1 MRFSTFLWMCLAITP
16 QFHHVSAFSP
26 LAPIWTADKRS
37 SSFSELYAFGKLRAE
52 NDRMSLTNPK
62 NDGRSEL
69 DRLKYK
75 LNGMKEKVLGSEMR
89 ATAAERKVQL
99 LKEQLEEAQKEE
111 GQQKDQSSP
120 EMIEQMKQESQS
132 LLEQVQQLTAQ
143 LNTAQDE
150 SKQKLHVIE
159 SAANEEK
166 KQLKTQME
174 RIETEWKQA
183 QFDLEKEK
191 ERSVDDMAKMKSKL
205 THEHEIT
212 LKQAEQEMRRVQMT
226 VKEKIQF
233 SEQVTQ
239 YEKDKLAKEV
249 EKLNAKL
256 DAGQSR
262 AQFLSANL
270 ISTKA
275 SLIHAQIIMNQQL
288 IEGLNSN
295 IIRDHEINV
304 MSHERERL
312 LVERNQVI
320 QEYMKERSSLRKLF
334 SQALRLTK
342 SRVGRVVRVFR
353 RDKNQKSTYMAQVTK
368 KQENESKQSLFD
380 ETEEITT
387 KSSTLV
393 AARRRNV

>member
-1 MRFSTFLWMCLAITP
+1 
-16 QFHHVSAFSP
+16 
-26 LAPIWTADKRS
+26 
-37 SSFSELYAFGKLRAE
+37 LYAFGKLRSE
-52 NDRMSLTNPK
+52 NDRMTWTNPK

-69 DRLKYK
+69 DRLKYN

-99 LKEQLEEAQKEE
+99 LKQQLEEVRKEE

-132 LLEQVQQLTAQ
+132 LLEQVQQLTTQ
-143 LNTAQDE
+143 LNTVQDE
-150 SKQKLHVIE
+150 SKQKLQVIE
-159 SAANEEK
+159 HAANDEK

-191 ERSVDDMAKMKSKL
+191 EHSVDDMAKMKSKL
-205 THEHEIT
+205 THEHDMA
-212 LKQAEQEMRRVQMT
+212 LKQADQEMRNVQMN
-226 VKEKIQF
+226 VKEKLQF
-233 SEQVTQ
+233 SERVTQ

-249 EKLNAKL
+249 EELNAKL
-256 DAGQSR
+256 DVGQSR

-270 ISTKA
+270 ISAKA
-275 SLIHAQIIMNQQL
+275 SLIKAQIIMNQQL

-295 IIRDHEINV
+295 IMRDHEINV

-320 QEYMKERSSLRKLF
+320 QEYTKERSSLRKLF
-334 SQALRLTK
+334 RQALRLTK
-342 SRVGRVVRVFR
+342 SRVSRVFR
-353 RDKNQKSTYMAQVTK
+353 RDKKQQSAHGVKLIE
-368 KQENESKQSLFD
+368 KQENESEEESSFD
-380 ETEEITT
+380 ETEERTT
-387 KSSTLV
+387 KSSTMV
-393 AARRRNV
+393 AVRRRNV